1 MQETIKRLDVAAK
14 VSLVML
20 HVVRFNIGNQRHH
33 GLQMQERSVALVRF
47 HHQILPFTQRRV
59 GARLIEQPP
68 DYKSR
73 ILPRLTKNGGDQASG
88 GGLAVGSRNRDAE
101 AVTHELCQHFRSRH
115 NGDPLL
121 ARRQSFGVVLR
132 YRS

>member
-1 MQETIKRLDVAAK
+1 MQETVKRLDVAAK

-20 HVVRFNIGNQRHH
+20 HVVRFNIGDQRHH
-33 GLQMQERSVALVRF
+33 WLQMQERSVALVRF
-47 HHQILPFTQRRV
+47 HHQILPLAQRRV
-59 GARLIEQPP
+59 GARLIEQTP
-68 DYKSR
+68 DHKSR
-73 ILPRLTKNGGDQASG
+73 ILPRLTENGGDQAGG

-101 AVTHELCQHFRSRH
+101 AVAHEFCQHFRSRH

-132 YRS
+132 YRG